1 MKIEINL
8 KFPKHCRKLGK
19 YEGLEECPLF
29 YEDKGI
35 SYFQGCRIDMFE
47 LGEALHE
54 KEINIYADIEDIL
67 RPQVCIEKHGL

>member
-1 MKIEINL
+1 
-8 KFPKHCRKLGK
+8 
-19 YEGLEECPLF
+19 
-29 YEDKGI
+29 
-35 SYFQGCRIDMFE
+35 MFE